1 MNATLIRKRA
11 AFTLVEILTVI
22 VIIGILA
29 GIAIPAIT
37 GALTT
42 AKEAAIRVEIDVVGQ
57 ALEAYKLKY
66 GDYPPDFSD
75 WSKVERHYRKAFP
88 NIDDN
93 ELKLLAQYT
102 FLDDSYN
109 RVPFAAMG
117 AGANADP
124 RIGTTYRY
132 YRQCMDPAEA
142 LVFCL
147 GGYSSNVKKPFTGEG
162 GPLSLISTPSSS
174 CTADYGF
181 YQYNSARENGFF
193 DLADGLTVSVLN
205 TGGSSPNPAGATV
218 PYAFSDDEYAST
230 TSGTG
235 LQSGYSTRAPSGNS
249 FASIRFLFDPFPVY
263 SPNDRSGPL
272 VYFNADN
279 YSDTFAPTAITG
291 GWMGATGAGLYH
303 TLNIYLHP
311 AGDLDRGVARP
322 YLTDNLDTNAGGYLW
337 AEQNKYQVIS
347 AGLDGSYGGSVL
359 PGTATPALPSA
370 AGVVTRYPSGEFAN
384 FAGANTGGGDKYE
397 DPESIYGAIKPQLDN
412 ITNFSTRTLESDL
425 K

>member
-1 MNATLIRKRA
+1 MNANLIRKRA

-37 GALTT
+37 GALST

-102 FLDDSYN
+102 FLDDSYS
-109 RVPFAAMG
+109 RVSLTTG
-117 AGANADP
+117 NVDP
-124 RIGTTYRY
+124 RIGSTYQY

-162 GPLSLISTPSSS
+162 GPLSLISTPGASV
-174 CTADYGF
+174 TADYGL

-193 DLADGLTVSVLN
+193 DIAEGLTVSVLN

-218 PYAFSDDEYAST
+218 PYTFSDDEYAST
-230 TSGTG
+230 TSGTS
-235 LQSGYSTRAPSGNS
+235 LANGYSTRAPSGNS

-263 SPNDRSGPL
+263 S
-272 VYFNADN
+272 
-279 YSDTFAPTAITG
+279 
-291 GWMGATGAGLYH
+291 
-303 TLNIYLHP
+303 
-311 AGDLDRGVARP
+311 
-322 YLTDNLDTNAGGYLW
+322 
-337 AEQNKYQVIS
+337 
-347 AGLDGSYGGSVL
+347 
-359 PGTATPALPSA
+359 
-370 AGVVTRYPSGEFAN
+370 
-384 FAGANTGGGDKYE
+384 
-397 DPESIYGAIKPQLDN
+397 
-412 ITNFSTRTLESDL
+412 
-425 K
+425 